1 MKNKRNF
8 FYLILLIFLFCTNS
22 KTIFSMYDQ
31 YPPTPPN
38 TPNEN
43 YTQDVA
49 MEKVFKDIK
58 KAVKILKT
66 KNILEKINKQKE
78 IFSPILIEKTY
89 TILEAI
95 LKIENEEEQN
105 KRISLLENHLQDNET
120 DFEFYLDALEYF
132 LLNLQA
138 KSHY

>member
-1 MKNKRNF
+1 
-8 FYLILLIFLFCTNS
+8 
-22 KTIFSMYDQ
+22 MYDQ